1 MENIYT
7 YTFTTKLNIQRRK
20 KMQSYLNHLDE
31 VETSVSRLKS
41 FSALHNTLKTWSIH
55 NADGGVSV
63 IQALTLQAFTFQALF
78 GQA

>member
-1 MENIYT
+1 MHLNVKHT
-7 YTFTTKLNIQRRK
+7 YTTQPNNDE

-63 IQALTLQAFTFQALF
+63 IQALTLQALF